1 MPEPGSTVKRPTR
14 GWWWVALTLFPF
26 GWGTWAAFLMA
37 GLRTN
42 VRRWKLYA
50 AGYALLAA
58 LPWVLDALIA
68 GDGGDTAAGLALI
81 VGWPFGIVHALIV
94 RPRYVALIDGGL
106 TAAREAAEERL
117 RAREEALEI
126 AARDPALA
134 REMGI
139 GRPDRPGAAD
149 GGVIDVN
156 SATPDVL
163 ERLPG
168 IDAATARRIAQ
179 VRAEVDGFTSLADLG
194 MTLELDGPAV
204 EDLRGR
210 VVFL

>member
-1 MPEPGSTVKRPTR
+1 MPATVSTEKRRDR
-14 GWWWVALTLFPF
+14 GWWVALTLFPF
-26 GWGTWAAFLMA
+26 GWGNWAAFLLA
-37 GLRTN
+37 GLRAN

-50 AGYALLAA
+50 AGYAVASIV
-58 LPWVLDALIA
+58 PWVLDALIA
-68 GDGGDTAAGLALI
+68 GDDGDTAAGLTLLA
-81 VGWPFGIVHALIV
+81 GWGFGIVHALVV
-94 RPRYVALIDGGL
+94 RPRYVALVNSGL
-106 TAAREAAEERL
+106 DAAREAAEARL
-117 RAREEALEI
+117 RARREALEI
-126 AARDPALA
+126 AERDPALA

-156 SATPDVL
+156 SAPPELL

-168 IDAATARRIAQ
+168 IDAAAALRIVQ
-179 VRAEVDGFTSLADLG
+179 VRAEVDGFSSLADLG
-194 MTLELDGPAV
+194 MTLELDGDAV